1 MLVTGKIGEVP
12 VDDPGVMRPE
22 MDFVEWNGMDSLDG
36 GGELLPVTVS
46 VLETTTEEEWEL
58 RLELIFSVLVE
69 DLETTEAVEELPCA
83 IVLLGWEMLDEEEVL
98 PFSGQAVDGEGPIKY
113 VQADKIAAVNNK
125 HYETNV
131 GRFAQSVLIVVVQV
145 AQKYEAA
152 AE

>member
-1 MLVTGKIGEVP
+1 
-12 VDDPGVMRPE
+12 
-22 MDFVEWNGMDSLDG
+22 
-36 GGELLPVTVS
+36 
-46 VLETTTEEEWEL
+46 
-58 RLELIFSVLVE
+58 
-69 DLETTEAVEELPCA
+69 
-83 IVLLGWEMLDEEEVL
+83 MLDEEEVL